1 MKKYFTPQQKAAVAM
16 EAIKGELTIAQ
27 IAGKYEVHPTQI
39 GNWKNQGIELLK
51 NGFEDKRRKEN
62 FNQQRIIDELHQTIG
77 QKEMALQ
84 WLKKKLQPFGL
95 SD

>member
-1 MKKYFTPQQKAAVAM
+1 MKKVFTSQQKAAVAM
-16 EAIKGELTIAQ
+16 EAIKGELTTAQ
-27 IAGKYEVHPTQI
+27 IASKHEVHPTQI
-39 GNWKNQGIELLK
+39 GQWKNQGIELLK
-51 NGFEDKRRKEN
+51 NGFTDKRKKEN
-62 FNQQRIIDELHQTIG
+62 FDRQRIIDELHQTIG

>member
-1 MKKYFTPQQKAAVAM
+1 MKKNFTPQQKAAVAL

-27 IAGKYEVHPTQI
+27 IASKHEVHPTQI
-39 GNWKNQGIELLK
+39 GQWKNQGMELLK
-51 NGFEDKRRKEN
+51 NGFTDKRQKAN
-62 FNQQRIIDELHQTIG
+62 FDQQRIIDELHKTIG

>member
-1 MKKYFTPQQKAAVAM
+1 MKKNFTPQQKAVVAI

-39 GNWKNQGIELLK
+39 GHWKNQGIELLR
-51 NGFEDKRRKEN
+51 NGFTDKRKREN
-62 FNQQRIIDELHQTIG
+62 FDQQRIIDELHKTIG